1 MNLDA
6 CYSLATS
13 AALRPERFGGLVY
26 RHDTRRLYFLHS
38 PELVA
43 FLSSLDPTRPL
54 GTLLDEFIA
63 ARALSPAARGVFV
76 RALSQLAHLNL
87 LTPVVPPSH

>member
-6 CYSLATS
+6 CYGIAAS

-26 RHDTRRLYFLHS
+26 RHDTRRLYFVHS
-38 PELVA
+38 PDLIA
-43 FLSSLDPTRPL
+43 FLSTLDSTRPL
-54 GTLLDEFIA
+54 GTLLDEFVA
-63 ARALSPAARGVFV
+63 ARALSPAARDVLV

-87 LTPVVPPSH
+87 LAQAIPPSH